1 MAMTTKGIQYFSLDV
16 NFFEDDRIA
25 VIISDYGFE
34 AVAVTLKLFS
44 QIYKNGFYMKWNEKT
59 CKVFTASF
67 RSSFS
72 SEMIDHLV
80 HDLVKE
86 LVFEPSLFEKH
97 QILTSKAIQ
106 RNYFEAVCRR
116 KNFDVENVEY
126 LLVEIPKSKMNRKN
140 VDKNVENA
148 DKNTKNADIF
158 QQRKEKE
165 SKEKKSK
172 EDMDTSCCAHQG
184 ETKYGFP
191 DLCRRYRAEL
201 ERDEDWLFA
210 VSQLS
215 GLGGA
220 EIVRRIAGA
229 MDIFETH
236 IVSTGE
242 TGSILHINDYK
253 RRFQYWWRCMG
264 FESKENLLARSRTP
278 TVHRAD
284 PSPKTRSEQLDA
296 MREEAKK
303 ALMKI
308 ENLKNKTD

>member
-172 EDMDTSCCAHQG
+172 EDMDTSCCARQG

-242 TGSILHINDYK
+242 HPAHQRLQTPLPVLVALHGIRIERKPAGAQPDPDGPQGGPLPQDTVGTAGRDARGGKEGIN
-253 RRFQYWWRCMG
+253 
-264 FESKENLLARSRTP
+264 EN
-278 TVHRAD
+278 
-284 PSPKTRSEQLDA
+284 
-296 MREEAKK
+296 
-303 ALMKI
+303 
-308 ENLKNKTD
+308 